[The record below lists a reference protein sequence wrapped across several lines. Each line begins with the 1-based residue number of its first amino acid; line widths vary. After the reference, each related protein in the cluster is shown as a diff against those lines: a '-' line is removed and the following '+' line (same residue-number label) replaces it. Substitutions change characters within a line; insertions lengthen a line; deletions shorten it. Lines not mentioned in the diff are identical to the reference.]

1 MERHGAVQRNPFSS
15 PLSYLTRDDGAVWWA
30 RMTLPLVP
38 FLRLR
43 ECEEPFV
50 MCGERWLFV
59 TCLRADGMPDIGV
72 YRFSTD
78 LTHDYMAWREAF
90 NLR

>member
-1 MERHGAVQRNPFSS
+1 
-15 PLSYLTRDDGAVWWA
+15 
-30 RMTLPLVP
+30 
-38 FLRLR
+38 
-43 ECEEPFV
+43 V

-78 LTHDYMAWREAF
+78 LTHDYLAWREAF

>member
-1 MERHGAVQRNPFSS
+1 MMERYGGRVTTNQRT
-15 PLSYLTRDDGAVWWA
+15 L
-30 RMTLPLVP
+30 MTLPLVP

-78 LTHDYMAWREAF
+78 LVHDYLAWREAF

>member
-1 MERHGAVQRNPFSS
+1 MVPFDMSI
-15 PLSYLTRDDGAVWWA
+15 
-30 RMTLPLVP
+30 PLVP

-43 ECEEPFV
+43 DCEESFV

-78 LTHDYMAWREAF
+78 LTHDYLAWREAF